1 MKNRQPN
8 EIPAALKN
16 IDVKAILRKR
26 GVFSEQSVNK
36 ELKDAA
42 YGVATKLVQAH
53 RHKPV
58 AIVAEKQVSVQFDND
73 IITAYWQKQLHMV
86 DVVEAKF
93 EEKIRQF
100 INKME
105 KGYLATFELDMANLK
120 TAVKKDYFTDYED
133 ELLTY
138 AQLDFTPLLDN
149 IAVLA
154 GQEAYKLL
162 GTTDVYLSANIRKRV
177 EENVRLFTESMIET
191 DRAKMVDIIT
201 NGLANGSSIPQI
213 RGEVQASFETMKA
226 SQAQLITRT
235 EVLRA
240 SNQAQ
245 LDAYTQSGVVE
256 AQQWLATDPCP
267 ECAPYDGEVVALD
280 ASFYSSDNAFQDG
293 EPPLHPNC
301 RCVLIPVLIDAEKTY
316 SPDNKDLYAR
326 IFELESQIDK
336 RTKEYKEMK
345 AQQVDDALYVKS
357 LEKYLNIGEE

>member
-1 MKNRQPN
+1 MNKRQPN
-8 EIPAALKN
+8 EVPAALKN
-16 IDVKAILRKR
+16 IDVKAILRRR
-26 GVFSEQSVNK
+26 GIFAEQSVNK
-36 ELKDAA
+36 ELKDSARVLA
-42 YGVATKLVQAH
+42 KKLVQGKH
-53 RHKPV
+53 TPV
-58 AIVAEKQVSVQFDND
+58 SKAVPQPISVQFDND
-73 IITAYWQKQLHMV
+73 IITSYWQKQLHMV

-100 INKME
+100 IGKME

-120 TAVKKDYFTDYED
+120 TAVKKDYFTDFED
-133 ELLTY
+133 ELLTM
-138 AQLDFTPLLDN
+138 AQLDFTPLLNN

-162 GTTDVYLSANIRKRV
+162 GTTDVYLLENIRKRV
-177 EENVRLFTESMIET
+177 EANVKLFTESMIDT
-191 DRAKMVDIIT
+191 DRAKMVDIIS
-201 NGLANGSSIPQI
+201 NGIATGQSIPQI
-213 RGEVQASFETMKA
+213 RGEVQASFDGMKA
-226 SQAQLITRT
+226 SQAQMISRT

-245 LDAYTQSGVVE
+245 LDAYTQSGIVE

-280 ASFYSSDNAFQDG
+280 ASFYSSDNIFADG

-316 SPDNKDLYAR
+316 SPDNKDLYQR

-345 AQQVDDALYVKS
+345 AKQVDDALYVKS
-357 LEKYLNIGEE
+357 LEKYLNIEDE